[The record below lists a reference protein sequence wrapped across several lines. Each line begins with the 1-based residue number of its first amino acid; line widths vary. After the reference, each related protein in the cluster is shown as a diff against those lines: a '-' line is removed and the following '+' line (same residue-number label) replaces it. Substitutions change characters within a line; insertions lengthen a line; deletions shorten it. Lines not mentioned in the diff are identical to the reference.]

1 VTDPTILVA
10 DDHPLFRDALKLALR
25 RVAPTAPVLEAG
37 DVAGALSCI
46 RAEPGIH
53 LILLDLMMA
62 DSNGFSGLASIRAA
76 LPQAIIIVVTAADAS
91 QAAARAREFGANGF
105 LSKSADLSAIE
116 AVVRRALDG
125 EAELDGF
132 DVSGDPAPDLDAM
145 AARIA
150 SLTPAQLKVL
160 LALLNGRLNKQI
172 AYDMSISEAT
182 VKAHMTAVFRKLNVR
197 NRTQAV
203 LAARAL
209 GLDMEQP
216 EI

>member
-1 VTDPTILVA
+1 MPGPTVLVA
-10 DDHPLFRDALKLALR
+10 DDHPLFRDALKIAIR
-25 RVAPTAPVLEAG
+25 RVSPDARILEAG
-37 DVAGALSCI
+37 DVAGALQHI
-46 RAEPGIH
+46 GADPTIH

-62 DSNGFSGLASIRAA
+62 DSNGFSGLASVRAA
-76 LPQAIIIVVTAADAS
+76 RPDATIIVVTAADAT
-91 QAAARAREFGANGF
+91 QAAARAKEFGANGF
-105 LSKSADLSAIE
+105 LNKAADLSAIE
-116 AVVRRALDG
+116 DVVARALGG
-125 EAELDGF
+125 ENDLDGF
-132 DVSGDPAPDLDAM
+132 DISGEIAPDLDAM

-150 SLTPAQLKVL
+150 ALTPAQLKVL

-209 GLDMEQP
+209 GLDQSP
-216 EI
+216 NS

>member
-1 VTDPTILVA
+1 MSGHSVLVA
-10 DDHPLFRDALKLALR
+10 DDHPLFRDALKIAIR
-25 RVAPTAPVLEAG
+25 RASPQTRILEAG
-37 DVAGALSCI
+37 DVAGALALMQSDPSI
-46 RAEPGIH
+46 K
-53 LILLDLMMA
+53 LVLLDLMMA
-62 DSNGFSGLASIRAA
+62 DSHGFAGLASVRAA
-76 LPQAIIIVVTAADAS
+76 RPDATIIVVTAAEAS
-91 QAAARAREFGANGF
+91 QAAARAKEFGANGF
-105 LSKSADLSAIE
+105 LNKAADLSAIE
-116 AVVRRALDG
+116 DVVRRALGG
-125 EAELDGF
+125 ENDLNGF
-132 DVSGDPAPDLDAM
+132 DVSGEDEPDLDAM

-209 GLDMEQP
+209 GLDTTAP
-216 EI
+216 EA

>member
-1 VTDPTILVA
+1 MPGSKILVV
-10 DDHPLFRDALKLALR
+10 DDHPLFRDALKIAIR
-25 RVAPTAPVLEAG
+25 RVSPEALILEAG
-37 DVAGALSCI
+37 DVAGAMAHLHNHPDM
-46 RAEPGIH
+46 A

-62 DSNGFSGLASIRAA
+62 DSQGFSGLASLRAISPNTA
-76 LPQAIIIVVTAADAS
+76 IIVVTAADPAH
-91 QAAARAREFGANGF
+91 AAARAREFGANGF
-105 LSKSADLSAIE
+105 LNKAADLGAIE
-116 AVVRRALDG
+116 DSVSRALAGD
-125 EAELDGF
+125 EHLNGF
-132 DVSGDPAPDLDAM
+132 EDWSDSSPDLDAI

-150 SLTPAQLKVL
+150 SLTPAQLRVL

-209 GLDMEQP
+209 GLNEATPDA
-216 EI
+216 

>member
-1 VTDPTILVA
+1 MTDPTILVA
-10 DDHPLFRDALKLALR
+10 DDHPLFRDALKLAIR
-25 RVAPTAPVLEAG
+25 RVAPTAQVLEAG
-37 DVAGALSCI
+37 DVAGAIDHI
-46 RAEPGIH
+46 RRRQGIN

-62 DSNGFSGLASIRAA
+62 DSNGFAGLASIRAA
-76 LPQAIIIVVTAADAS
+76 LPQAIIIVVTAAEAS
-91 QAAARAREFGANGF
+91 HAAARAREFGANGF
-105 LSKSADLSAIE
+105 LSKGSDLGAIE
-116 AVVRRALDG
+116 AVVQRALEG
-125 EAELDGF
+125 ESELDGF
-132 DVSGDPAPDLDAM
+132 DVSGDASPDLDAM
-145 AARIA
+145 AGRIA

-209 GLDMEQP
+209 GLTADQP
-216 EI
+216 EA